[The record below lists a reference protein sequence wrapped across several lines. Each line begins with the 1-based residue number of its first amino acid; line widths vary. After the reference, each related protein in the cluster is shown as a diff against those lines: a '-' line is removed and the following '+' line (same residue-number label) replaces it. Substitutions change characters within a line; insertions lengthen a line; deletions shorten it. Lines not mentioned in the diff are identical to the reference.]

1 MRQIQWNSESTLYI
15 ILQEG
20 EERSDMG
27 LLKKLMFVLIC
38 NAKIYN

>member
-1 MRQIQWNSESTLYI
+1 MNETVQWNSESTLYI

-27 LLKKLMFVLIC
+27 LKKLMFVLIC